1 MFEVLKKILKKED
14 VFVCIRELFDGNVCA
29 LMANDKR
36 RQKIMKY
43 YRKTIVAIC
52 IFAAL
57 LAISARSYAVDKI
70 VHVDNFVDLYN
81 AIESAIPDAM
91 TVIHLDADIDAVTS
105 ATLGLRTHAP
115 EPEINQPWLGWVT
128 IEGNGHVIDG
138 GDRKN
143 SALRFHNRLD
153 SAPRTSKII
162 LRNLTMKNLNSSIG
176 YGGGAIGVRG
186 GEHEIEN
193 CAFIDNSWTPADP
206 KFTQRGGGAVYAE
219 QPGGFLKITNSTFF
233 GNKAAANKEIALSEK
248 GDGGIGGGA
257 IYAAGE
263 ASVTNCTIVNNR
275 VTNET
280 ASPISVYGG
289 GIFRRAN
296 AADSFTLSNSIVAD
310 NFIKNGASAEVNDDV
325 YDAKP
330 AAAATLTDGDYNLI
344 KTAVGTGGAA
354 FTAASHSA
362 PNAAISDWA
371 FLDSKPQNNG
381 GSTLTIALLTET
393 NPAVNQIPAGAPDN
407 DQRGFKRV
415 GPADIGAYEYGAA
428 EPTN

>member
-1 MFEVLKKILKKED
+1 M
-14 VFVCIRELFDGNVCA
+14 
-29 LMANDKR
+29 
-36 RQKIMKY
+36 MKS
-43 YRKTIVAIC
+43 YRKTILAIC
-52 IFAAL
+52 IFAVL
-57 LAISARSYAVDKI
+57 LVISARSYAVDKI

-81 AIESAIPDAM
+81 AIKSAIPHAM

-115 EPEINQPWLGWVT
+115 EPETNQPWLGWIT

-186 GEHEIEN
+186 GELEIEN
-193 CAFIDNSWTPADP
+193 CAFIDNSWTPEDS
-206 KFTQRGGGAVYAE
+206 KFTQRGGGAVYTE
-219 QPGGFLKITNSTFF
+219 QPKGFLKVINSMFF
-233 GNKAAANKEIALSEK
+233 RNKVSANKEIALSEN

-263 ASVTNCTIVNNR
+263 AIVTNCTIVNNR
-275 VTNET
+275 VINDET
-280 ASPISVYGG
+280 KSPISVYGG

-296 AADSFTLSNSIVAD
+296 ASDPFTLSNSIVAG
-310 NFIKNGASAEVNDDV
+310 NFIQNGASAKVNDDI

-344 KTAVGTGGAA
+344 KAEVRTGGAA
-354 FTAASHSA
+354 FIAANHSV
-362 PNAAISDWA
+362 PNVAVSDWT
-371 FLDSKPQNNG
+371 FLDSKPQSNG
-381 GSTLTIALLTET
+381 GSTPTIALLTEA
-393 NPAVNQIPAGAPDN
+393 NPAVNKIPAGAPEN

-415 GPADIGAYEYGAA
+415 GLADVGSYEYGAD
-428 EPTN
+428 EPTTHSGDKK

>member
-1 MFEVLKKILKKED
+1 
-14 VFVCIRELFDGNVCA
+14 
-29 LMANDKR
+29 
-36 RQKIMKY
+36 MKS
-43 YRKTIVAIC
+43 YRKIILAIC
-52 IFAAL
+52 VFTALSAISPRAFAA
-57 LAISARSYAVDKI
+57 DKI
-70 VHVDNFVDLYN
+70 VRVDNFVDLYN
-81 AIESAIPDAM
+81 AIKSAIPNAM

-105 ATLGLRTHAP
+105 ATFGLRTHEP
-115 EPEINQPWLGWVT
+115 EPETNQPWLGWVT

-138 GDRKN
+138 GGRKN

-186 GEHEIEN
+186 GELEIEN
-193 CAFIDNSWTPADP
+193 CAFIDNSWTPEDS

-219 QPGGFLKITNSTFF
+219 QPKGFLKIVNSTFF
-233 GNKAAANKEIALSEK
+233 GNKATVNKEIALSEN

-275 VTNET
+275 VVNEET

-296 AADSFTLSNSIVAD
+296 ATDPFTLSNSIVAG
-310 NFIKNGASAEVNDDV
+310 NFIKNGAAPEESDDV

-330 AAAATLTDGDYNLI
+330 TAGATLTDGDYNLI
-344 KTAVGTGGAA
+344 KTTVKTGGAA
-354 FTAASHSA
+354 FTAADHSA
-362 PNAAISDWA
+362 PNAAVTDWA
-371 FLDSKPQNNG
+371 FMDGKPQSNG
-381 GSTLTIALLTET
+381 GQTPTIAILTGS
-393 NPAVNQIPAGAPDN
+393 NPAVDKIPAGAPEN
-407 DQRGFKRV
+407 DQRGFKRA
-415 GPADIGAYEYGAA
+415 GLADIGAYEYGAA
-428 EPTN
+428 ESANHGEDKK

>member
-1 MFEVLKKILKKED
+1 
-14 VFVCIRELFDGNVCA
+14 
-29 LMANDKR
+29 
-36 RQKIMKY
+36 MKS
-43 YRKTIVAIC
+43 YRKTILAIC
-52 IFAAL
+52 IFTMLSAL
-57 LAISARSYAVDKI
+57 SAGSYAADKI
-70 VHVDNFVDLYN
+70 VRVDNFVDLYN
-81 AIESAIPDAM
+81 AIKAAGPDAM

-115 EPEINQPWLGWVT
+115 EPEVNQPWLGWVT
-128 IEGNGHVIDG
+128 IEGNGHIIDG
-138 GDRKN
+138 GDREN
-143 SALRFHNRLD
+143 SALRFHNRFD

-162 LRNLTMKNLNSSIG
+162 LRNLTMKNLNSSTG

-186 GEHEIEN
+186 GELEIEN

-233 GNKAAANKEIALSEK
+233 GNKATANREIALSEN

-263 ASVTNCTIVNNR
+263 AIVTNCTIVNNR
-275 VTNET
+275 VINEKT

-296 AADSFTLSNSIVAD
+296 ATSSFTLSNSIVAG
-310 NFIKNGASAEVNDDV
+310 NFLKNGASAEVDDDV
-325 YDAKP
+325 HDAKP
-330 AAAATLTDGDYNLI
+330 EDAATLTDGDYNLI
-344 KTAVGTGGAA
+344 RVEVRTGGAV
-354 FTAASHSA
+354 FTAANHST
-362 PNAAISDWA
+362 PNAAVSDWT

-381 GSTLTIALLTET
+381 GSTLTIALLTEAS
-393 NPAVNQIPAGAPDN
+393 PAVNKIPAGAPEK

-415 GPADIGAYEYGAA
+415 GLADTGAYEYGAPA
-428 EPTN
+428 N